1 MDRKVERRIQRRAAL
16 TAGRG
21 FACIA
26 LDRPADP
33 VNVGH
38 ALRAALCFQ
47 ARLIILG
54 RPSPDIDVSRLP
66 TDPTRAYR
74 HVPVLEVDDLLEAAP
89 RDADLVAVEIVPDAA
104 PLPGFAHPERA
115 CYVFGPESG
124 SISDEVL
131 ARCSRRVLVP
141 TAVSLNLGMTVG
153 LVLYDRLAKRWRK
166 AAENRADRVSRSAPA
181 GRPE

>member
-1 MDRKVERRIQRRAAL
+1 MGKKIERRVQRRADL
-16 TAGRG
+16 PGGRG
-21 FACIA
+21 FACVA
-26 LDRPADP
+26 LDRPSDP

-47 ARLIILG
+47 ARMIILG
-54 RPSPDIDVSRLP
+54 RPSGDIDIRRLP

-89 RDADLVAVEIVPDAA
+89 RDADLVAVEIVPEAV
-104 PLPGFAHPERA
+104 PLPGFTHPERA

-124 SISDEVL
+124 SISDGIL
-131 ARCSRRVLVP
+131 ARCRHHVRVP

-153 LVLYDRLAKRWRK
+153 LVLYDRLADRWRK
-166 AAENRADRVSRSAPA
+166 TAANGA
-181 GRPE
+181 G

>member
-1 MDRKVERRIQRRAAL
+1 MAKKIERPVQRHANLAG
-16 TAGRG
+16 GRG

-38 ALRAALCFQ
+38 VLRAALCFE
-47 ARLIILG
+47 ARMILLG
-54 RPSPDIDVSRLP
+54 RPSADIDVRRLP

-74 HVPVLEVDDLLEAAP
+74 HVPVIEVDDLIEASP
-89 RDADLVAVEIVPDAA
+89 RDTALVAVEIVPDATA
-104 PLPGFAHPERA
+104 LPDFVHPERA

-124 SISDEVL
+124 AVSERILKRSDHRL
-131 ARCSRRVLVP
+131 RVP

-153 LVLYDRLAKRWRK
+153 IVLYDRCADRWR
-166 AAENRADRVSRSAPA
+166 RTRSAEQ
-181 GRPE
+181 GG

>member
-1 MDRKVERRIQRRAAL
+1 MAKRNERPVQRRADLAG
-16 TAGRG
+16 GRG

-38 ALRAALCFQ
+38 VLRAALCFQ
-47 ARLIILG
+47 ARMIILG
-54 RPSPDIDVSRLP
+54 QPSADINVRRLP

-74 HVPVLEVDDLLEAAP
+74 HVPVIEVDDLLEATP
-89 RDADLVAVEIVPDAA
+89 RDTALVAVEIVPDAIA
-104 PLPGFAHPERA
+104 LPDFVHPERA

-124 SISDEVL
+124 AVADRILKRSDYRL
-131 ARCSRRVLVP
+131 RVP

-153 LVLYDRLAKRWRK
+153 IVLYDRCADRWR
-166 AAENRADRVSRSAPA
+166 RTS
-181 GRPE
+181 GQQGG

>member
-1 MDRKVERRIQRRAAL
+1 MGKKIERRVQRRADL
-16 TAGRG
+16 QGGRG
-21 FACIA
+21 FACVA
-26 LDRPADP
+26 LDRPSDP

-47 ARLIILG
+47 ARMIILG
-54 RPSPDIDVSRLP
+54 QASKDIDIRRLP

-89 RDADLVAVEIVPDAA
+89 RDADLVAVEIVPEAV

-124 SISDEVL
+124 SISDGILDHCTHHV
-131 ARCSRRVLVP
+131 RVP

-153 LVLYDRLAKRWRK
+153 LVLYDRLADRWRK
-166 AAENRADRVSRSAPA
+166 ATATDA
-181 GRPE
+181 G